1 MIHVCYGLHDRDGRY
16 SKFTGTSML
25 SIFENVSTPPPSVTV
40 HILHDNTLSY
50 NNWRNFIYIAGRYG
64 QRVEFHNVEQLCTDK
79 IQFIQEKLSS
89 YLGTRF
95 SIGAFYRLM
104 IKHIGLRDVSKMIYL
119 DADTIVNLD
128 LQELWNY
135 QMENFALAA
144 VPEWEATR
152 TYMITNKY
160 VLHSELVEKENYLCS
175 GIIMMNLDKFGE
187 DFFYDGVNW
196 LAENLQCE
204 SPDQDIL
211 NYFFSTNYLKL
222 PEKFDAF
229 VGVCRALDGNNLLPK
244 IYHYAGNCL
253 GLNFD
258 DAYDRLF
265 FTHFTKTPWFGLE
278 TLQHAYE
285 TMRQIYIERQNF
297 AIDIAKILGEKRRAF
312 FVTSRNVDGLKE
324 LFDVKDSEQII
335 VDDEP
340 DAIQKLITAIKK
352 SRGKKVFMMMID
364 NFGEVSLKLAQEELK
379 IGEDFLDIK
388 AFLHD
393 GHGVPLPAFTL
404 IKLL

>member
-1 MIHVCYGLHDRDGRY
+1 MIHVCYGLHDKDGRY

-25 SIFENVSTPPPSVTV
+25 SILENTGANVTV
-40 HILHDNTLSY
+40 HILHDNTMTLA
-50 NNWRNFIYIAGRYG
+50 NWQNFIYIAGKYG
-64 QRVEFHNVEQLCTDK
+64 QRVEFHNVEKLCADK

-104 IKHIGLRDVSKMIYL
+104 IKHIGLENIHKMIYL

-128 LQELWNY
+128 IRELWNY
-135 QMENFALAA
+135 SLENRTIAA
-144 VPEWEATR
+144 TPELDATR
-152 TYMITNKY
+152 GYMITDKY
-160 VLHSELVEKENYLCS
+160 VLHEKKVQLLDYFCS
-175 GIIMMNLDKFGE
+175 GIIMMNLDELSE

-211 NYFFSTNYLKL
+211 NYFFSTNYVRL

-229 VGVCRALDGNNLLPK
+229 VGVCRYLDNNALLPK

-253 GLNFD
+253 GLNFN
-258 DAYDRLF
+258 DAYNKLF
-265 FTHFTKTPWFGLE
+265 FTHFIKTPWFGLDAI
-278 TLQHAYE
+278 QHLFDA
-285 TMRQIYIERQNF
+285 TRQIYIERQNF
-297 AIDIAKILGEKRRAF
+297 AIKLTKFLAEKKRAF
-312 FVTSRNVDGLKE
+312 LVGPDNVDA
-324 LFDVKDSEQII
+324 VKTIFE
-335 VDDEP
+335 VDDAEEFIVSNEP
-340 DAIQKLITAIKK
+340 DAFQRLVDSLND
-352 SRGKKVFMMMID
+352 SRGSKVFFILID
-364 NFGEVSLKLAQEELK
+364 NYADARAALTSLGFSA
-379 IGEDFLDIK
+379 GVDFVDVT

-393 GHGVPLPAFTL
+393 EYGVPLNSFAL

>member
-25 SIFENVSTPPPSVTV
+25 SIFENVSSPPPSVTV

-50 NNWRNFIYIAGRYG
+50 DNWRNFIYIAGRYG
-64 QRVEFHNVEQLCTDK
+64 QRVEFHNVEQLCADK

-104 IKHIGLRDVSKMIYL
+104 INHIGLRNVSKMIYL

-135 QMENFALAA
+135 SLENHALAA

-160 VLHSELVEKENYLCS
+160 VLHTEKVKLEDYLCS

-211 NYFFSTNYLKL
+211 NNFFSTNYLKL

-229 VGVCRALDGNNLLPK
+229 VGVCRYLDNNALLPK

-253 GLNFD
+253 GMNMNDTFN
-258 DAYDRLF
+258 RLF

-278 TLQHAYE
+278 TIHHTYE
-285 TMRQIYIERQNF
+285 TMSQIYIERQTF
-297 AIDIAKILGEKRRAF
+297 AIQIANLLARKKRAF
-312 FVTSRNVDGLKE
+312 LVSNRNLEGLKE
-324 LFDVKDSEQII
+324 VFAINDTEEIFTS
-335 VDDEP
+335 DDD
-340 DAIQKLITAIKK
+340 DAFSKLIEAMNK
-352 SRGKKVFMMMID
+352 SRGEKIFFILID
-364 NFGEVSLKLAQEELK
+364 NFNELNAVLHQMGFVA
-379 IGEDFLDIK
+379 GEDFLDVT

-404 IKLL
+404 VKLL